1 MTEYRDP
8 ITGYLVRRYTDG
20 PERNAKLYFTTE
32 NFSTDDKYFFFNKDV
47 EGGQETYRADIATGE
62 LTRITDKAYCG
73 FALDREKSIV
83 LIQVEDKQYLLGVNS
98 QSFVLLNTTD
108 APAQQ
113 TPPQPG
119 GEQGGMP
126 FQEALRKVW
135 EARKK
140 QGNEM
145 DASAGE

>member
-73 FALDREKSIV
+73 FALDRERIRPMCAATKPKSLPWIWT
-83 LIQVEDKQYLLGVNS
+83 LTPSIRWATCPLAARS
-98 QSFVLLNTTD
+98 
-108 APAQQ
+108 PA
-113 TPPQPG
+113 T
-119 GEQGGMP
+119 
-126 FQEALRKVW
+126 
-135 EARKK
+135 
-140 QGNEM
+140 
-145 DASAGE
+145 

>member
-8 ITGYLVRRYTDG
+8 ITSYLVRRYTDG

-73 FALDREKSIV
+73 FALDREKNQAYV
-83 LIQVEDKQYLLGVNS
+83 CRNETEVFAVD
-98 QSFVLLNTTD
+98 LNTNTLHKVGD
-108 APAQQ
+108 LPA
-113 TPPQPG
+113 G
-119 GEQGGMP
+119 GKITGH
-126 FQEALRKVW
+126 LRS
-135 EARKK
+135 EEHTSELQSR
-140 QGNEM
+140 
-145 DASAGE
+145 